1 MPPMPRAQGVDN
13 GGSRMTNNIEQ
24 LKIAELKS
32 RLCQAAKKSQETM
45 APLLYYLRQKIKA
58 QGSRNDLLRKAEGF
72 GQWVEA
78 HLDISRRTADRW
90 ANEWAVSK
98 GLRKLSKSKP
108 TTFRQKS
115 KSEPNKFV
123 ASLTMSLSKE
133 RHVLFVEALKILG
146 NDAAEQVIYDA
157 VITAAEGAKKKP
169 AQSVK
174 GSERQ
179 KLTSLED
186 EANNSLLRTMEKQTA
201 VKGAGQ

>member
-1 MPPMPRAQGVDN
+1 
-13 GGSRMTNNIEQ
+13 MTNKIEQ

-32 RLCQAAKKSQETM
+32 RLCQAAEKSREAM

-58 QGSRNDLLRKAEGF
+58 QGSRNDLLRKAGGF

-98 GLRKLSKSKP
+98 GLRKPSKPKP

-157 VITAAEGAKKKP
+157 VITAAEDVKKKP
-169 AQSVK
+169 ARSVK
-174 GSERQ
+174 GPERN
-179 KLTSLED
+179 KPTFLED
-186 EANNSLLRTMEKQTA
+186 EADNSLLRTMEK
-201 VKGAGQ
+201 